1 MIRGIWRL
9 ATLDLAIW
17 IRSPWAIAAAVIP
30 PLAMALLLWVLAAYS
45 HGAPIALVVES
56 HGRYADRMTSI
67 IRDQSSGAEV
77 TTTDRSAAEQML
89 HDQRVAAI
97 IIVPPGF
104 NEAVSKRRP
113 LLPFIEATQ
122 DTRFQPETAPRANL
136 QVILN
141 NAGGDISNDIRRLVD
156 RAVARYDAADIVT
169 PVYEGE
175 LDLAELNPYR
185 VNVMLGQLR
194 ETTVDE
200 LHYLV
205 VPGVILLVL
214 TVGVMGTALLCAQDA
229 ERGTGRYLALSPL
242 PPGALVAGRLLGG
255 LLATLVIVVP
265 ILAIAALA
273 GLVQP
278 PPGHWPALVAL
289 FLATAL
295 CGAGLGSAL
304 GSVLRGPRV
313 VSMAASV
320 LATYLFFLGGGFT
333 TTQYLPGWLRQ
344 LTTVVPT
351 RYAIDGLRQTLFYPG
366 LDGVAFDLEVLFATA
381 LFAIAAGAFFVRRSW
396 SA

>member
-1 MIRGIWRL
+1 VIRGIWRL
-9 ATLDLAIW
+9 AALDLAIW

-30 PLAMALLLWVLAAYS
+30 PLAMALLLWVLAVYA
-45 HGAPIALVVES
+45 HGEPIALVVES

-67 IRDQSSGAEV
+67 IRDESSGAAV
-77 TTTDRSAAEQML
+77 TVTDRPTAERML
-89 HDQRVAAI
+89 HDQQVAAI
-97 IIVPPGF
+97 IILPPGF

-122 DTRFQPETAPRANL
+122 DTRFAPETAPRANL

-141 NAGGDISNDIRRLVD
+141 NVGGDISDDIRRLVD

-175 LDLAELNPYR
+175 LDMAELNPYR
-185 VNVMLGQLR
+185 VNVMLSQMR
-194 ETTVDE
+194 QTTVDE

-214 TVGVMGTALLCAQDA
+214 TVGVMGTALLCAQDV
-229 ERGTGRYLALSPL
+229 ERGTGRHLALSPL
-242 PPGALVAGRLLGG
+242 PPAALVAGRLLGG

-265 ILAIAALA
+265 VLVLAAVA
-273 GLVQP
+273 GLLQP
-278 PPGHWPALVAL
+278 PAGHWPALVAL

-295 CGAGLGSAL
+295 SGAGLGAAL

-320 LATYLFFLGGGFT
+320 LATYLFFMGGGFT

-344 LTTVVPT
+344 LTAVVPT
-351 RYAIDGLRQTLFYPG
+351 RYAIDGLRQSLFYPG
-366 LDGVAFDLEVLFATA
+366 LEGVTFDLEVLFATA
-381 LFAIAAGAFFVRRSW
+381 LLAIAAGAFFVRRSW